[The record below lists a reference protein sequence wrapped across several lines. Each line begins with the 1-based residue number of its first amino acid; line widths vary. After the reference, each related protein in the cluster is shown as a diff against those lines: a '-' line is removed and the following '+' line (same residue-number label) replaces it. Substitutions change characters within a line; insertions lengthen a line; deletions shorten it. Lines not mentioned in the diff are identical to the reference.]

1 MQNRDVGEIG
11 DYLKLGILVRCHPDN
26 ASVSHGGYP
35 QTRATNRDGRHIGYL
50 HRPDQRR
57 HYDPKLFDALAQIVS
72 TGHRDIRAL
81 MRSVFFPEQ
90 SIPSEMLSIGGQRS
104 AACRRAAPSPPAI
117 ASKSTRGLQ
126 ALPTE
131 VGASNKGAKGLPSIG
146 GVRTPR
152 SRESG
157 PYVTLSASS
166 NISSVKFS
174 TQSAKTSRI
183 GWVLRNER
191 PEMLIP
197 TVTLLPRASRMK
209 RYSPKGSH

>member
-1 MQNRDVGEIG
+1 MTMQNRDVGEIG

-104 AACRRAAPSPPAI
+104 RQPPSGAVATRHSSQIDARAASA
-117 ASKSTRGLQ
+117 ATD
-126 ALPTE
+126 A
-131 VGASNKGAKGLPSIG
+131 GASNKGCKG
-146 GVRTPR
+146 VAFHR
-152 SRESG
+152 
-157 PYVTLSASS
+157 
-166 NISSVKFS
+166 
-174 TQSAKTSRI
+174 
-183 GWVLRNER
+183 
-191 PEMLIP
+191 
-197 TVTLLPRASRMK
+197 
-209 RYSPKGSH
+209 